1 MKKSEALELIKNF
14 VEGKLDINKFK
25 DICLYNQEFRQQIK
39 DCQNMNIGKQYNYEI
54 LKMLDSADWQNFS
67 QQNKIHL
74 IFLFYL
80 VDNNIRDFNETET
93 YLQKARFY
101 SDIIPDWLSDDAMT
115 YVDEEIIEKAPEN
128 LSDKD
133 KKKWIKQRIKETF
146 RYEKKPPEFAQ
157 EGIWPQDEDGNFLVF
172 RKQMEDGEKVTYIFV
187 DPKTKKEYTFEEQY

>member
-1 MKKSEALELIKNF
+1 MLKSEALELIKNF

-54 LKMLDSADWQNFS
+54 LKMLDSANWRNFS

-101 SDIIPDWLSDDAMT
+101 SDLIPDWLSDDAMT
-115 YVDEEIIEKAPEN
+115 YVDEEIIEKVPEN
-128 LSDKD
+128 FSEKD
-133 KKKWIKQRIKETF
+133 KKKWIKQQIKETF
-146 RYEKKPPEFAQ
+146 KYEKRPPEFAQ
-157 EGIWPQDEDGNFLVF
+157 SGIWPKDKNGNFLVF
-172 RKQMEDGEKVTYIFV
+172 RKQIEDGEKVTYIFV

>member
-39 DCQNMNIGKQYNYEI
+39 DCQNMNIGKQHNYEI
-54 LKMLDSADWQNFS
+54 LKMLDSANWQNFS

-115 YVDEEIIEKAPEN
+115 YVDQEIIEKTPEN

-157 EGIWPQDEDGNFLVF
+157 EGVWPQDEEGNFLVF
-172 RKQMEDGEKVTYIFV
+172 RKQIEDGEKVIYTFV
-187 DPKTKKEYTFEEQY
+187 DPNTKQEYTFEETY

>member
-25 DICLYNQEFRQQIK
+25 DVCLYNQEFRQQIK

-54 LKMLDSADWQNFS
+54 LKMLDSANWQNFS

-101 SDIIPDWLSDDAMT
+101 SDLIPDWLSDDAMT

-157 EGIWPQDEDGNFLVF
+157 EGVWPRDEDGNFLVF
-172 RKQMEDGEKVTYIFV
+172 RKQKEKGDLVTYIFV
-187 DPKTKKEYTFEEQY
+187 NPKTKQEIECEEIF

>member
-54 LKMLDSADWQNFS
+54 LKMLDSANWQNFS

-101 SDIIPDWLSDDAMT
+101 SDLIPDWLSDDAMT

-157 EGIWPQDEDGNFLVF
+157 EGVWPRDEDGNFLVF
-172 RKQMEDGEKVTYIFV
+172 RKQKEKGDLVTYIFV
-187 DPKTKKEYTFEEQY
+187 NPKTKQEIECEEIF